1 MTAIYPTRP
10 TGPAQL
16 DEEIV
21 GVTRS
26 ELSRLRQR
34 IRAEIEGQLWAEIE
48 GQIREET
55 KVQLREEIAAELRE
69 AKREAAEAR
78 REWWKSEE
86 ERDGWRDRAKIAETL
101 LEPLRE
107 KVARLEAELASA
119 RLAQTVIDLG
129 SASRPMG
136 GMMPVPTLLEQV
148 PHGVISKSRVYELAK
163 SGEITSCQ
171 SDDGRLYAL
180 PASFWAAVRKAAAR
194 KCLRLLER
202 DGQLVAEP
210 L

>member
-1 MTAIYPTRP
+1 MIDQVTISRRALASIYSRMKHAE
-10 TGPAQL
+10 GEAAVAKREWWRSQAEL
-16 DEEIV
+16 DEE
-21 GVTRS
+21 RH
-26 ELSRLRQR
+26 
-34 IRAEIEGQLWAEIE
+34 
-48 GQIREET
+48 
-55 KVQLREEIAAELRE
+55 
-69 AKREAAEAR
+69 R
-78 REWWKSEE
+78 R
-86 ERDGWRDRAKIAETL
+86 KIAEAL

-107 KVARLEAELASA
+107 KIARLEAELASA

-136 GMMPVPTLLEQV
+136 GMMPVPQLLEQV

-180 PASFWAAVRKAAAR
+180 PASFWAAVRKAATR

>member
-136 GMMPVPTLLEQV
+136 GMPNKRRNVRRGQHRVLDLFAVGLLVSIEQIGPVGGYQGKYLVQLRLGRTM
-148 PHGVISKSRVYELAK
+148 AK
-163 SGEITSCQ
+163 DEHAAGL
-171 SDDGRLYAL
+171 DAL
-180 PASFWAAVRKAAAR
+180 PS
-194 KCLRLLER
+194 
-202 DGQLVAEP
+202 Q
-210 L
+210 